1 MSNTTQQ
8 ATLAITYLILTEASN
23 KALITLEEPASVE
36 IESTLYNAINQA
48 ADKARES
55 AKQIAEGLT
64 EDQRETLIHI
74 YKGWVLKLDDLIEAV
89 RRLA

>member
-1 MSNTTQQ
+1 MTNTTQQ

-23 KALITLEEPASVE
+23 KALVSLEEPTSTT
-36 IESTLYNAINQA
+36 IESTLYNAINEA
-48 ADKARES
+48 ADKARD
-55 AKQIAEGLT
+55 AARQIAEGLT
-64 EDQRETLIHI
+64 EDQRETLVQI

>member
-1 MSNTTQQ
+1 MTNTTQQ

-23 KALITLEEPASVE
+23 KALVSLEEPTSTT
-36 IESTLYNAINQA
+36 IESTLYNAINEA
-48 ADKARES
+48 ADKARD
-55 AKQIAEGLT
+55 AARQIAEGLT